1 MDKNEFNPTLNKP
14 LIGAAG
20 VHCVA
25 AELSLRGF
33 IALPTIR
40 NTAGTDIV
48 VMNPAGTWF
57 ANLQV
62 KTSRS
67 RVAFWPLGKHFECW
81 ISPNDYYVFLRWLKA
96 QRNFEIFLESAK
108 AVAERADITLK
119 QEKARRGGVAWGP
132 CFHLKSDAECLHQK
146 WMTFGIGHE

>member
-1 MDKNEFNPTLNKP
+1 MTETSPTPNKA

-20 VHCVA
+20 VYFVA
-25 AELSLRGF
+25 SELSLRSL

-48 VMNPAGTWF
+48 VVNKDGTWH

-67 RVAFWPLGKHFECW
+67 KV
-81 ISPNDYYVFLRWLKA
+81 LK
-96 QRNFEIFLESAK
+96 N
-108 AVAERADITLK
+108 
-119 QEKARRGGVAWGP
+119 
-132 CFHLKSDAECLHQK
+132 
-146 WMTFGIGHE
+146 

>member
-1 MDKNEFNPTLNKP
+1 MENDEFSPTLNKP

-25 AELSLRGF
+25 AELSLRGL

-48 VMNPAGTWF
+48 ATNPAGTWF

-67 RVAFWPLGKHFECW
+67 RVAFWPLGTHFRSW
-81 ISPNDYYVFLRWLKA
+81 TGRNNYYVFLRWLKA
-96 QRNFEIFLESAK
+96 QRTFEIFLESAK
-108 AVAERADITLK
+108 AVAEQAAATLEE
-119 QEKARRGGVAWGP
+119 EKARRGGLAWSP
-132 CFHLKSDAECLHQK
+132 CFHLKSDAERLHRK
-146 WMTFGIGHE
+146 WMAFGVGH

>member
-1 MDKNEFNPTLNKP
+1 MQNDRSKLTRDKA

-20 VHCVA
+20 VHYVA
-25 AELSLRGF
+25 SEPSLRGL

-48 VMNPAGTWF
+48 VTNPRGDWF

-67 RVAFWPLGKHFECW
+67 RVSFWPVGTHFDAW
-81 ISPNDYYVFLRWLKA
+81 TGQNDYYVFLRWLD
-96 QRNFEIFLESAK
+96 
-108 AVAERADITLK
+108 V
-119 QEKARRGGVAWGP
+119 
-132 CFHLKSDAECLHQK
+132 
-146 WMTFGIGHE
+146 